1 MKKPESS
8 ATPPP
13 LTGIKKVRQIV
24 AVASGKGGVG
34 KTTVAINLALALKGN
49 GHRVGLLD
57 ADVYGPSI
65 PVMLDLNRQPEFQAG
80 KMKPLE
86 KFGLKVMSIGFL
98 VDEAQAVIW
107 RGPLV
112 TKAIREFLG
121 QVAWGE
127 LDYLIVDL
135 PPGTG
140 DVSITIAKS
149 LREAGVLVVTTPQ
162 AVAVADVKRAVSLF
176 RKTGKAILGIVENM
190 AYFRCSHS
198 PDRIEIFGSGGG
210 AALSRQL
217 GIPLLASLPID
228 IALREGGDAGIPL
241 MSQSPDSETGR
252 LFASIA
258 GQVDQRRGAFRGRP
272 IASPDS

>member
-1 MKKPESS
+1 MKSTISPS
-8 ATPPP
+8 APPP
-13 LTGIKKVRQIV
+13 LTGIEKVRHIV

-34 KTTVAINLALALKGN
+34 KTTVAVNLALALMQN
-49 GHRVGLLD
+49 GHRVGLMD

-65 PVMLDLNRQPEFQAG
+65 PVMLDLKRQPEFDAG
-80 KMKPLE
+80 KIKPLE
-86 KFGLKVMSIGFL
+86 KYGLKVMSIGFL
-98 VDEAQAVIW
+98 VEEAQAVIW

-149 LREAGVLVVTTPQ
+149 LPEAGVLVVTTPQ
-162 AVAVADVKRAVSLF
+162 VVAVADVKRAVSMF
-176 RKTGKAILGIVENM
+176 RKMGKPLLGIVENM

-210 AALSRQL
+210 EELSRQL
-217 GIPLLASLPID
+217 GVPLLASLPID
-228 IALREGGDAGIPL
+228 IPLREGGDAGVPL
-241 MSQSPDSETGR
+241 MSRSPDSDTGR
-252 LFASIA
+252 LFASVA
-258 GQVDQRRGAFRGRP
+258 GQVERREKALCGESR
-272 IASPDS
+272 

>member
-1 MKKPESS
+1 M
-8 ATPPP
+8 
-13 LTGIKKVRQIV
+13 TGIKKVRQIV

-258 GQVDQRRGAFRGRP
+258 GQVDQRVEELSGEGR
-272 IASPDS
+272 

>member
-1 MKKPESS
+1 ME
-8 ATPPP
+8 P
-13 LTGIKKVRQIV
+13 LIV

-34 KTTVAINLALALKGN
+34 KTTVAINLALALEQN

-57 ADVYGPSI
+57 ADVYGPSV
-65 PVMLDLNRQPEFQAG
+65 PVMLGLNRQPEFQAG

-98 VDEAQAVIW
+98 VDEDQAVIW
-107 RGPLV
+107 LGPLV

-121 QVAWGE
+121 RVAWGE

-149 LREAGVLVVTTPQ
+149 LPEAGVLVVTTPQ
-162 AVAVADVKRAVSLF
+162 AVAIADVKRAVSLF
-176 RKTGKAILGIVENM
+176 RKTGKSILGIVENM
-190 AYFRCSHS
+190 AYFCCAHS

-210 AALSRQL
+210 EALSRQL
-217 GIPLLASLPID
+217 GVPLLASLPID
-228 IALREGGDAGIPL
+228 IALREGGDAGVPL
-241 MSQSPDSETGR
+241 MSQSPDSETGK
-252 LFASIA
+252 LFASVA
-258 GQVDQRRGAFRGRP
+258 GQVDRRFEELSGEGR
-272 IASPDS
+272 